1 MEIEGFNELY
11 IQDPS
16 SELSLERDLMMMED
30 AMEKRNSRT
39 SSDWIQS
46 QIFDQAYSFIERH
59 VLGDEVVIQ
68 STMN

>member
-1 MEIEGFNELY
+1 
-11 IQDPS
+11 
-16 SELSLERDLMMMED
+16 
-30 AMEKRNSRT
+30 MEKRNSRT

>member
-16 SELSLERDLMMMED
+16 SELSLEWDLMMMED